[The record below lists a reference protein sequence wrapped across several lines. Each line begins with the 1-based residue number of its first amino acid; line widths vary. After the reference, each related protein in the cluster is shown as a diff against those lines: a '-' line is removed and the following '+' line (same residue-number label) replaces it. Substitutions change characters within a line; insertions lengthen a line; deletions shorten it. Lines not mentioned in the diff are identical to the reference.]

1 MMLPFQAGTVCC
13 CCCCLFLISNT
24 TLVVHSDEGK
34 VCAFQLRPPECE
46 FFLCLQESFKRHFS
60 QTPYYF
66 ACALHWFGVLAWKL
80 KGTQEKRTLC
90 HGIILLCGRRFYLCA
105 ILVMARE
112 GGDPTRQIETVTRT
126 CKQAHVNVSTVSR
139 LAWVRLHAEAAVQRS
154 WIIGKQYVG
163 LSSDF
168 FFQSFFLSQLGG
180 VGCFPWGMCFDN
192 LTSNSHTRR
201 PLWQT
206 TELLLYDTSKGRI
219 PASWQKMT
227 EKKYRLMWGKM
238 HFVPFYLHRIRHP
251 GRCRSGVEI
260 RKFDNF

>member
-1 MMLPFQAGTVCC
+1 MMSPFQAGTV

-90 HGIILLCGRRFYLCA
+90 HGIILLWGRRFYLCA

-112 GGDPTRQIETVTRT
+112 GGDLTRQIETVTRT

-154 WIIGKQYVG
+154 WINGKQYVG

-168 FFQSFFLSQLGG
+168 FFSLSFCHSWEVWGVFPGGCALTIWGGTHIHVAPSGRQLS
-180 VGCFPWGMCFDN
+180 CFSMI
-192 LTSNSHTRR
+192 HRR
-201 PLWQT
+201 DEYLQV
-206 TELLLYDTSKGRI
+206 DRK
-219 PASWQKMT
+219 WQK
-227 EKKYRLMWGKM
+227 KKYRLMWGKM